1 MSLLE
6 CIRAYKNEL
15 RAGKSECKRIRAGVS
30 ECKRTRADDEKYR
43 AAVLF
48 GLQQVN
54 SPLPSSPAFS
64 VISLKAVSLSGL
76 CLGMAEFVSIRL
88 GMAVLFPLRLGMAEF
103 LPRRLKTTVR
113 EPRNG

>member
-15 RAGKSECKRIRAGVS
+15 RAGKS

-48 GLQQVN
+48 GLQQVK

-76 CLGMAEFVSIRL
+76 CLGMAVLFPLHL
-88 GMAVLFPLRLGMAEF
+88 GMAVLFPLRLKAMEY
-103 LPRRLKTTVR
+103 